1 MAAVK
6 STPLSAIDVEAYSGK
21 KGLSNNN
28 ADQ

>member
-6 STPLSAIDVEAYSGK
+6 SIPLSATDLEAYRGK

-28 ADQ
+28 AD